1 MVCMTTAGVMYLNS
15 LGHTATI
22 GPVIPIGPIG
32 INCTYR
38 ANWADGTNWPNWH
51 QFIGT
56 HRTNWARGTIDSI
69 GEGLETAHVS
79 YTFVRR
85 LERALREVAN
95 WLLIGL

>member
-1 MVCMTTAGVMYLNS
+1 MLMAILLYTV
-15 LGHTATI
+15 I
-22 GPVIPIGPIG
+22 GLVPRPMFSQLRVDYI
-32 INCTYR
+32 
-38 ANWADGTNWPNWH
+38 
-51 QFIGT
+51 
-56 HRTNWARGTIDSI
+56 IDSI